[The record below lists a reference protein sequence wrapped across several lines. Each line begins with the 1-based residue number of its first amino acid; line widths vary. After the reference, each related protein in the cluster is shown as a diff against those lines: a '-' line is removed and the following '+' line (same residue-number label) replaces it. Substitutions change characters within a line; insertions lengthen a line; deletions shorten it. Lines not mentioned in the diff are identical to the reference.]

1 MAMAVITQIVIDANV
16 TTTTIANTDIDR
28 VTVKLIVNIIL
39 TVMMVN

>member
-16 TTTTIANTDIDR
+16 TTTAIANTNIDR
-28 VTVKLIVNIIL
+28 VMVKLIVNIIL